1 MEKLRSFGWQ
11 QWLLIAGLVLSLG
24 VTGVFAA
31 RAMRYV
37 PRRQVDE
44 PIRPWMTVPYIA
56 RSYRVPA
63 VVLYQALG
71 LTPAPR
77 DRRPLIAIART
88 QNRPV
93 NTLIADLQSDIVRY
107 RAANPTPRP
116 TPHPTPTPRPSASA
130 S

>member
-24 VTGVFAA
+24 VTGVFAF
-31 RAMRYV
+31 RAMHYV

-63 VVLYQALG
+63 SVLYQALG
-71 LTPAPR
+71 LPPALPPPAPR
-77 DRRPLIAIART
+77 DRRPLIAIARA

-93 NTLIADLQSDIVRY
+93 SLLIADLQ
-107 RAANPTPRP
+107 A
-116 TPHPTPTPRPSASA
+116 
-130 S
+130 